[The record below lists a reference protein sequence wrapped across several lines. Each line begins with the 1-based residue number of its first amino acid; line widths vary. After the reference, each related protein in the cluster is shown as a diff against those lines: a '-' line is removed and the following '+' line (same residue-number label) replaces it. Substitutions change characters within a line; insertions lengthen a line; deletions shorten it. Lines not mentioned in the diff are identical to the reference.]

1 VRDNGIGIE
10 PATLV
15 GGKAGHFGLQ
25 GMRERATRIGAT
37 LTLVSAPASG
47 TELALVV
54 AATRVFSSPSI
65 HNP

>member
-1 VRDNGIGIE
+1 VTIISDLLNH
-10 PATLV
+10 PAF
-15 GGKAGHFGLQ
+15 AGFGLQ

-47 TELALVV
+47 TELAVV
-54 AATRVFSSPSI
+54 VGATRVFSSPSI